1 MYQISWNDFFS
12 FLRTCEKLLTQNPYL
27 LSCWSIFH
35 GTHRNQSQLFERSKA
50 SQRLFPPTPKPG
62 KSALGTR
69 LKASDE
75 NFLFWVMTQ
84 PKRTYGKFKRQKRN
98 HWRSHASSFFFRA
111 SVGCLWP
118 LAGSTRS
125 CPSISE
131 NSFEWNRHQLAEV
144 KVNMAAISDAKGRLH
159 C

>member
-1 MYQISWNDFFS
+1 
-12 FLRTCEKLLTQNPYL
+12 
-27 LSCWSIFH
+27 
-35 GTHRNQSQLFERSKA
+35 
-50 SQRLFPPTPKPG
+50 
-62 KSALGTR
+62 
-69 LKASDE
+69 
-75 NFLFWVMTQ
+75 MTQ
-84 PKRTYGKFKRQKRN
+84 PKRTYGKFKTGLRGR
-98 HWRSHASSFFFRA
+98 REIIDVPTLLASFFFRA